1 MGMYTYLRFTGE
13 LKKEYVEEIKN
24 LFDFEK
30 ANRDN
35 DDFNEWKH
43 FAEKHDF
50 ATHFASLRSP
60 TSIPFGGFS
69 AYNIDKASSNSDD
82 EPTFSNVIWNNGEY
96 TWVFQCDLKNYD
108 GEIDTFLKEVAP
120 NICKKFVAEKWYE
133 EADFPTIYIYGVERE
148 LVEKGEVMK

>member
-13 LKKEYVEEIKN
+13 LKKEYVEEIRN

-30 ANRDN
+30 AKRN
-35 DDFNEWKH
+35 DYFNEWKC

-50 ATHFASLRSP
+50 ATHFASLKRP
-60 TSIPFGGFS
+60 TCIPFGGFS
-69 AYNIDKASSNSDD
+69 AYNIDKASSKSDD

-108 GEIDTFLKEVAP
+108 GEIDTFLEEVAP

-133 EADFPTIYIYGVERE
+133 EVEFPTIYAYGLKRID
-148 LVEKGEVMK
+148 LDKNIMKGE